1 MSKPKPGEE
10 NVRSSRSETQWPS
23 YAIALLLL
31 LVVVVTGTAAYYA
44 REQWWDRYLS
54 SIHR

>member
-10 NVRSSRSETQWPS
+10 NERNNRSGTQWAS
-23 YAIALLLL
+23 YAITLLLL
-31 LVVVVTGTAAYYA
+31 LIVVVTGTAAYYA

-54 SIHR
+54 SIRR